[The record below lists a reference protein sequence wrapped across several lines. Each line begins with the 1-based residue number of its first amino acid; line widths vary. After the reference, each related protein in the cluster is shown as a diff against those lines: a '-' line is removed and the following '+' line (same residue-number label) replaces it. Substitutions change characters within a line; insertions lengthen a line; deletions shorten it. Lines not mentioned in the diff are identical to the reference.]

1 MIGEPVDRILV
12 TPYFIDQP
20 APAHLRLSTFAAWIN
35 QPAITGATPL
45 ERVASIGEPLAAQ
58 VHRVLQ
64 AGDRPVSIAGDCCT
78 VIGIMAGLQRSG
90 ISPRL
95 LWLDAHGDFNTP
107 ETSPSGFLGG
117 MPLAMLVG
125 RGDQTTMERLGTR
138 PLPES
143 DVVLCDARDLDPGER
158 QALDASGV
166 LRLSSIER
174 LQALELADRPLHVHL
189 DVDIISPLDAPAMAY
204 AAAGGPRLPEIEAMA
219 TWLATAARPVSV
231 SVTTWAFEQ
240 DADRSTERACLRV
253 LSCLL
258 RSPNS

>member
-1 MIGEPVDRILV
+1 VDRILV
-12 TPYFIDQP
+12 TPFFIDQA

-35 QPAITGATPL
+35 QPAVTGATPP

-58 VHRVLQ
+58 VHRVIQ
-64 AGDRPVSIAGDCCT
+64 AGDRPVSIAGDCCS
-78 VIGIMAGLQRSG
+78 VIALVAGLQRSG

-107 ETSPSGFLGG
+107 ETTPSGFLGG

-125 RGDQTTMERLGTR
+125 RGDQTVMQRLGAR
-138 PLPES
+138 PLPED

-158 QALDASGV
+158 QALDGSQV
-166 LRLSSIER
+166 LRLSSIDR

-189 DVDIISPLDAPAMAY
+189 DVDIINPLDAPAMAY
-204 AAAGGPRLPEIEAMA
+204 PTAGGPRLPELEAMA
-219 TWLATAARPVSV
+219 GWLAMTARPVSV

-240 DADRSTERACLRV
+240 DADRRTEQACLRV
-253 LSCLL
+253 LRALL
-258 RSPNS
+258 MQGPIRR